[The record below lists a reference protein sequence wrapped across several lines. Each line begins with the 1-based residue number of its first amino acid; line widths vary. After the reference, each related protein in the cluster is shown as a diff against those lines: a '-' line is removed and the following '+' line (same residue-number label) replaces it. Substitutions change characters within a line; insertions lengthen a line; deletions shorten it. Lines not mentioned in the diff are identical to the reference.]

1 LNRIPKE
8 TVRGRLLRAAEELAH
23 ENGAGNM
30 SLDAVAARAGVSKG
44 GLLYHFPSKAKL
56 LEALVEGFV
65 EQFETELAARVGSDR
80 GISGN
85 VGTAVLDMFVQERSY
100 GGPPPS
106 GVLAALA
113 ENPDLIEP
121 VRKQHVD
128 LLERIRSSVHDK
140 TDATIAYLALQGI
153 RSNNLFDFPRLS
165 ESEFDEVVARM
176 REMMRD

>member
-1 LNRIPKE
+1 MNRIPKE

-56 LEALVEGFV
+56 LEALVESFV
-65 EQFETELAARVGSDR
+65 EQFEAELAGRVGTDK
-80 GISGN
+80 GKSGN
-85 VGTAVLDMFVQERSY
+85 VGAAVLEMFVQERSY
-100 GGPPPS
+100 GRPPPS

-113 ENPDLIEP
+113 ENPYLIEP
-121 VRKQHVD
+121 VRKHHAD

-153 RSNNLFDFPRLS
+153 RSNNLFDFPRLP
-165 ESEFDEVVARM
+165 EKEFEEVVARL
-176 REMMRD
+176 REMMGD